1 MVKKNGGNGDWT
13 ALIDEALGIVM
24 GEADLWKDPREGF
37 IPTEGAKALLGHLN
51 LVAQEA
57 FPLAL
62 VVGPAGVGKTL
73 TCRYWAREHE
83 APWVRAQPSYSP
95 SALLE
100 DLAVELR
107 ITRTRTFRVLLSMVR
122 DSLLMA
128 PRVVFVDE
136 AQLLDRPTLET
147 VKFLADETGSS
158 FVLITSEEFEGSI
171 RRHRDIESRIGTI
184 ARIGPISLRETL
196 AIYRD
201 SGYSQ
206 EALAEVHT
214 LTGGILR
221 DIVRLV
227 RQMDRV
233 VEFNAGRGLTK
244 ESFGPVQVR
253 RVASRLNLAGGGR

>member
-1 MVKKNGGNGDWT
+1 MAKRQNGDWT

-24 GEADLWKDPREGF
+24 GEAELWKDPRDGF
-37 IPTEGAKALLGHLN
+37 IPTEGARALLGHLN
-51 LVAQEA
+51 LVAQES

-95 SALLE
+95 AAFLE

-107 ITRTRTFRVLLSMVR
+107 ITRTKVFRVLLSMVR
-122 DSLLMA
+122 DTLLMT
-128 PRVVFVDE
+128 PKVVFVDE
-136 AQLLDRPTLET
+136 AQLMDRPTLET

-184 ARIGPISLRETL
+184 ARIGPISLQETL
-196 AIYRD
+196 AIYQD
-201 SGYSQ
+201 SGYPH
-206 EALAEVHT
+206 ETLAEVHT

-221 DIVRLV
+221 DIVRLM
-227 RQMDRV
+227 RQIDRV
-233 VEFNAGRGLTK
+233 VDFNAERGLTRAVF
-244 ESFGPVQVR
+244 SPANVR